1 MSFHR
6 LLAITRDNYRL
17 LDFEENEEKKK
28 TKIKFMLEIMAVIN
42 GENSSYS
49 KIGFKS
55 ELLFGFSNATNHN
68 GERKEFHSF

>member
-1 MSFHR
+1 
-6 LLAITRDNYRL
+6 
-17 LDFEENEEKKK
+17 
-28 TKIKFMLEIMAVIN
+28 MLEIMAVIN

-68 GERKEFHSF
+68 GERKEFHSFWHINMLMVYIRSRKNI